1 MIWRRRG
8 GEKEKEDVFDVVVV
22 VVVVVVVAF
31 SYAERQ
37 KREGCCHAGDG
48 GIPIVAG
55 TRGDA

>member
-8 GEKEKEDVFDVVVV
+8 GEKEKEDVFDVVVL
-22 VVVVVVVAF
+22 VVVVAF

>member
-8 GEKEKEDVFDVVVV
+8 GEKEKEDVFD